1 MAKQVGT
8 DFIGC
13 VGGLV
18 FYKMDGQYYVRQKS
32 SLSRKRVLK
41 SPKFKRTMENAGV
54 FGKASRIAAKIYRS
68 LDKQTKDRS
77 VYNKLTGM
85 VNRMLK
91 EGKVEEEIIS
101 HLSSSQETTQVP
113 SCEPDVAIDSH
124 TSRPLCAFAP
134 LRANIFLAKAQRR
147 KGENTQDLKS
157 FLPLCET
164 KISHYHS
171 TVIIRLAKGVF
182 THLFFSPRI
191 NLQI

>member
-54 FGKASRIAAKIYRS
+54 FGKASRIASKIYQS
-68 LDKQTKDRS
+68 LDKQTRDRS

-101 HLSSSQETTQVP
+101 QLSLSQQTKQAP
-113 SCEPDVAIDSH
+113 SCEPNISIDSLN
-124 TSRPLCAFAP
+124 SRPLCAFA
-134 LRANIFLAKAQRR
+134 RKYFSRKGAKAQRSEQTR
-147 KGENTQDLKS
+147 PNVLCPFVS
-157 FLPLCET
+157 LCET
-164 KISHYHS
+164 K
-171 TVIIRLAKGVF
+171 T
-182 THLFFSPRI
+182 P
-191 NLQI
+191 